1 MERLFYVTCFY
12 IFNFLKQVYM
22 PEDLIPMSL
31 SEVRELL
38 FNPCNFQITNV
49 VQEPESTDYS
59 AHKLEINGLKILFR
73 VAKITPTKVGQFV
86 TLWKRIEKGPIQPY
100 DFTDAIDF
108 VVINAKT
115 ECHLGQFVFP
125 KSVLLQRGIFST
137 VSKEGKRAIRVY
149 PPWDKTESKQA
160 QASQKWQLEYFLDI
174 PFDKPIDV
182 DKAKLLYNCK

>member
-1 MERLFYVTCFY
+1 
-12 IFNFLKQVYM
+12 M

-31 SEVRELL
+31 IEVRELL

-125 KSVLLQRGIFST
+125 KSALLQRGIFST

-149 PPWDKTESKQA
+149 PSWDKTESKQA

-182 DKAKLLYNCK
+182 GKAKLLYNCK